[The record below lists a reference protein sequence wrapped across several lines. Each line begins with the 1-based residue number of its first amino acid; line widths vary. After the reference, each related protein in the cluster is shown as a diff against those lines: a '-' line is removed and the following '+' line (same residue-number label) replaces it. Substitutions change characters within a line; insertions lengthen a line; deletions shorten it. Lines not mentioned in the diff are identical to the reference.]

1 MTMLKD
7 PSQKYRPFT
16 PVALPD
22 RTWPDKVI
30 DKAPIW
36 LSTDLRDGNQSLIEP
51 MDAEKKMAFFKCLV
65 AVGLKE
71 IEVGFPSASQT
82 DFDFVRELIEGGHIP
97 DDVTIQVLTQARD
110 DLIERTFESLKGAK
124 RAIVH
129 YYNACAPS
137 FRRIVFGQDKAGVK
151 AIAVAAG
158 QTIVRLAAERPETQ
172 WGFEYSPEV
181 FSSTETD
188 FDFVRELIEGGH
200 IPDDVTI
207 QVLTQARDDLIERT
221 FESLKGAKRAIV
233 HYYNACA
240 PSFRRI
246 VFNQDQAGVK
256 AIAVAAGQT
265 IVRLAAERP
274 ETQWGFEYSPEV
286 FSSTETDFAVEVC
299 NAVIAVFAPTPANK
313 LILNLPATI
322 ECATP
327 NNYAD
332 QIEWFGRHIDR
343 RDSVL
348 ISVHTHNDRGTG
360 VAASELAVMAGA
372 DRVEGCLFG
381 NGERTGNVCLVT
393 LALNLYT
400 QGVDPELDFSDID
413 AVRKT
418 VEECN
423 QLPVHPRHPYV
434 GDLVHTAFSG
444 SHQDAIRKGFA
455 QQKPDALWEVPYLP
469 IDPADIGRDY
479 ESVIRVNSQS
489 GKGGIAFLLEQE
501 YGISLPRRMQIE
513 FSQVVQRETDR
524 LGLEMTAAQIHALL
538 EQEYL
543 QAKSPYAL
551 VSHKLREEDG
561 TSTVDIKVAVEGRTE
576 HWHGTAK
583 GPLEALVASLPQAVE
598 IMDYHEH
605 SIGAGANAKAA
616 SYIEVRLEG
625 QRPLHGIGIDE
636 NITTASFR
644 ALLSALNRAVT
655 QAQAKAA

>member
-7 PSQKYRPFT
+7 PSKKYRPFT
-16 PVALPD
+16 QIQIPD
-22 RTWPDKVI
+22 RTWPDQII

-51 MDAEKKMAFFKCLV
+51 MDAEKKMRFFKCLL

-124 RAIVH
+124 KAIVH

-137 FRRIVFGQDKAGVK
+137 FRKIVFNQDKAGVK

-158 QTIVRLAAERPETQ
+158 TTIKRLADAAPETQ

-181 FSSTETD
+181 FSSTE
-188 FDFVRELIEGGH
+188 I
-200 IPDDVTI
+200 
-207 QVLTQARDDLIERT
+207 
-221 FESLKGAKRAIV
+221 
-233 HYYNACA
+233 
-240 PSFRRI
+240 
-246 VFNQDQAGVK
+246 
-256 AIAVAAGQT
+256 
-265 IVRLAAERP
+265 
-274 ETQWGFEYSPEV
+274 
-286 FSSTETDFAVEVC
+286 DFAVEVC
-299 NAVIAVFAPTPANK
+299 NAVIGVFQPTPANK

-332 QIEWFGRHIDR
+332 QIEWFGRHVDR

-400 QGVDPELDFSDID
+400 QGVDPQLNFSDID
-413 AVRKT
+413 AVRKV
-418 VEECN
+418 VEDCN
-423 QLPVHPRHPYV
+423 QIPVHPRHPYA

-455 QQKPDALWEVPYLP
+455 QQKQDTLWEVPYLP

-479 ESVIRVNSQS
+479 EAVIRVNSQS

-524 LGLEMTAAQIHALL
+524 LGLEMTAAQIHQLL
-538 EQEYL
+538 ETEYL
-543 QAKSPYAL
+543 QARSPYAL
-551 VSHKLREEDG
+551 KGHRLQEENG
-561 TSTVDIKVAVEGRTE
+561 TSAVDIEVIEGAE
-576 HWHGTAK
+576 KHHWRGIGK
-583 GPLEALVASLPQAVE
+583 GPLEALAAALPVAVE
-598 IMDYHEH
+598 VMDYSEH
-605 SIGAGANAKAA
+605 AIGSGTNAKAA
-616 SYIEVRLEG
+616 AYIELRVNGGRA
-625 QRPLHGIGIDE
+625 LHGIGIDE
-636 NITTASFR
+636 NLTTASFR
-644 ALLSALNRAVT
+644 ALFSALNRALS
-655 QAQAKAA
+655 QAESQAA

>member
-1 MTMLKD
+1 MSMLKD
-7 PSQKYRPFT
+7 PSKKYRPFT
-16 PVALPD
+16 PVHLPD
-22 RTWPDKVI
+22 RTWPDKII

-51 MDAEKKMAFFKCLV
+51 MDAEKKLRFFKCLV

-82 DFDFVRELIEGGHIP
+82 DFDFVRELIEGNHIP

-129 YYNACAPS
+129 YYNACAPT
-137 FRRIVFGQDKAGVK
+137 FRKIVFNQDKEGVK

-158 QTIVRLAAERPETQ
+158 KTIKRLAE
-172 WGFEYSPEV
+172 
-181 FSSTETD
+181 
-188 FDFVRELIEGGH
+188 
-200 IPDDVTI
+200 
-207 QVLTQARDDLIERT
+207 
-221 FESLKGAKRAIV
+221 
-233 HYYNACA
+233 
-240 PSFRRI
+240 
-246 VFNQDQAGVK
+246 
-256 AIAVAAGQT
+256 AA
-265 IVRLAAERP
+265 P

-299 NAVIAVFAPTPANK
+299 NAVIDVFQPTPENK

-332 QIEWFGRHIDR
+332 QVEWFCRHVNK
-343 RDSVL
+343 RDSVI

-400 QGVDPELDFSDID
+400 QGVDPKLDFSDID
-413 AVRKT
+413 GVRKV

-455 QQKPDALWEVPYLP
+455 QQKEDAIWEVPYLP
-469 IDPADIGRDY
+469 IDPADIGRSY
-479 ESVIRVNSQS
+479 EAVIRVNSQS
-489 GKGGIAFLLEQE
+489 GKGGITFLLEQE
-501 YGISLPRRMQIE
+501 YGISLPRRTQIE

-524 LGLEMTAAQIHALL
+524 LGLEMTAQQIYELL
-538 EQEYL
+538 ENEYL
-543 QAKSPYAL
+543 KATSPYAL
-551 VSHKLREEDG
+551 KSHRLQEENG
-561 TSTVDIKVAVEGRTE
+561 TSAVDVEVVVDGQLQR
-576 HWHGTAK
+576 WHGTGN
-583 GPLEALVASLPQAVE
+583 GPLEALVAALPLQVE

-605 SIGAGANAKAA
+605 AIGAGTTAKAA
-616 SYIEVRLEG
+616 AFVELRVNGS
-625 QRPLHGIGIDE
+625 RPLHGIGIDE
-636 NITTASFR
+636 NLTTATFR
-644 ALLSALNRAVT
+644 ALFSALNRAVG
-655 QAQAKAA
+655 QAKAEAA

>member
-7 PSQKYRPFT
+7 PSKKYRPFT
-16 PVALPD
+16 QIQIPD
-22 RTWPDKVI
+22 RTWPDKII

-51 MDAEKKMAFFKCLV
+51 MDAEKKMRFFKCLV

-124 RAIVH
+124 KAIVH

-137 FRRIVFGQDKAGVK
+137 FRKIVFNQDKAGVK

-158 QTIVRLAAERPETQ
+158 TTIKRLADAAPETQ

-181 FSSTETD
+181 FSSTE
-188 FDFVRELIEGGH
+188 I
-200 IPDDVTI
+200 
-207 QVLTQARDDLIERT
+207 
-221 FESLKGAKRAIV
+221 
-233 HYYNACA
+233 
-240 PSFRRI
+240 
-246 VFNQDQAGVK
+246 
-256 AIAVAAGQT
+256 
-265 IVRLAAERP
+265 
-274 ETQWGFEYSPEV
+274 
-286 FSSTETDFAVEVC
+286 DFAVEVC
-299 NAVIAVFAPTPANK
+299 NAVIDVFQPTPANK

-332 QIEWFGRHIDR
+332 QIEWFGRHVDR

-413 AVRKT
+413 AVRKV
-418 VEECN
+418 VEDCN
-423 QLPVHPRHPYV
+423 QIPVHPRHPYV

-455 QQKPDALWEVPYLP
+455 QQKKDALWEVPYLP

-479 ESVIRVNSQS
+479 EAVIRVNSQS
-489 GKGGIAFLLEQE
+489 GKGGITFLLEQE

-524 LGLEMTAAQIHALL
+524 LGLEMTAAQIHQLL
-538 EQEYL
+538 ETEYL
-543 QAKSPYAL
+543 QARSPYAL
-551 VSHKLREEDG
+551 KGHRLQEENG
-561 TSTVDIKVAVEGRTE
+561 TSAVDVEVVKAGE
-576 HWHGTAK
+576 SHHWRGIGK
-583 GPLEALVASLPQAVE
+583 GPLEALAAALPVAVE
-598 IMDYHEH
+598 VMDYSEH
-605 SIGAGANAKAA
+605 AIGAGANAKAA
-616 SYIEVRLEG
+616 AYIELRVNGGRA
-625 QRPLHGIGIDE
+625 LHGIGIDE
-636 NITTASFR
+636 NLTTASFR
-644 ALLSALNRAVT
+644 ALFSALNRALSQT
-655 QAQAKAA
+655 ESQAA

>member
-1 MTMLKD
+1 MSMLKD
-7 PSQKYRPFT
+7 PSKKYRPFT
-16 PVALPD
+16 QIQIPD
-22 RTWPDKVI
+22 RTWPDKII

-51 MDAEKKMAFFKCLV
+51 MDAEKKMRFFKCLL

-124 RAIVH
+124 KAIVH

-137 FRRIVFGQDKAGVK
+137 FRKIVFNQDKAGVK

-158 QTIVRLAAERPETQ
+158 TTIKRLADAAPETQ

-181 FSSTETD
+181 FSSTE
-188 FDFVRELIEGGH
+188 I
-200 IPDDVTI
+200 
-207 QVLTQARDDLIERT
+207 
-221 FESLKGAKRAIV
+221 
-233 HYYNACA
+233 
-240 PSFRRI
+240 
-246 VFNQDQAGVK
+246 
-256 AIAVAAGQT
+256 
-265 IVRLAAERP
+265 
-274 ETQWGFEYSPEV
+274 
-286 FSSTETDFAVEVC
+286 DFAVEVC
-299 NAVIAVFAPTPANK
+299 NAVIDVFQPTPANK

-332 QIEWFGRHIDR
+332 QIEWFGRHVSK

-400 QGVDPELDFSDID
+400 QGVDPQLDFSDID
-413 AVRKT
+413 AVRKV
-418 VEECN
+418 VEDCN
-423 QLPVHPRHPYV
+423 QIPVHPRHPYV

-455 QQKPDALWEVPYLP
+455 QQKEDALWEVPYLP

-479 ESVIRVNSQS
+479 EAVIRVNSQS
-489 GKGGIAFLLEQE
+489 GKGGITFLLEQE

-524 LGLEMTAAQIHALL
+524 LGLEMTAAQIYQLL
-538 EQEYL
+538 ETEYL
-543 QAKSPYAL
+543 QARSPYAL
-551 VSHKLREEDG
+551 KGHRLQEENG
-561 TSTVDIKVAVEGRTE
+561 TSAVDVEVVEGGE
-576 HWHGTAK
+576 HHHWRGIGK
-583 GPLEALVASLPQAVE
+583 GPLEALAAALPVAVE
-598 IMDYHEH
+598 VMDYSEH
-605 SIGAGANAKAA
+605 AIGAGANAKAA
-616 SYIEVRLEG
+616 AYIELRVNGGRA
-625 QRPLHGIGIDE
+625 LHGIGIDE
-636 NITTASFR
+636 NLTTASFR
-644 ALLSALNRAVT
+644 ALFSALNRALS
-655 QAQAKAA
+655 QAESQAA

>member
-1 MTMLKD
+1 MSMLKD
-7 PSQKYRPFT
+7 PSSKYRPFT
-16 PVALPD
+16 QIVIPD
-22 RTWPDKVI
+22 RTWPDQII

-51 MDAEKKMAFFKCLV
+51 MDAEKKMRFFKCLL

-110 DLIERTFESLKGAK
+110 DLIERTFESLKGSK
-124 RAIVH
+124 KAIVH

-137 FRRIVFGQDKAGVK
+137 FRKIVFNQDKAGVK

-158 QTIVRLAAERPETQ
+158 KTIKRLADAAPETQ

-181 FSSTETD
+181 FSSTE
-188 FDFVRELIEGGH
+188 I
-200 IPDDVTI
+200 
-207 QVLTQARDDLIERT
+207 
-221 FESLKGAKRAIV
+221 
-233 HYYNACA
+233 
-240 PSFRRI
+240 
-246 VFNQDQAGVK
+246 
-256 AIAVAAGQT
+256 
-265 IVRLAAERP
+265 
-274 ETQWGFEYSPEV
+274 
-286 FSSTETDFAVEVC
+286 DFAVEVC
-299 NAVIAVFAPTPANK
+299 NAVIGVFQPTPANK

-348 ISVHTHNDRGTG
+348 LSVHTHNDRGTG

-400 QGVDPELDFSDID
+400 QGVDPQLDFSDID
-413 AVRKT
+413 TVRKV
-418 VEECN
+418 VEDCN
-423 QLPVHPRHPYV
+423 QIPVHPRHPYV

-455 QQKPDALWEVPYLP
+455 QRQDGTLWEVPYLP

-479 ESVIRVNSQS
+479 EAVIRVNSQS
-489 GKGGIAFLLEQE
+489 GKGGITFLLEQE
-501 YGISLPRRMQIE
+501 YGINLPRRMQIE
-513 FSQVVQRETDR
+513 FSQVVQKETDR
-524 LGLEMTAAQIHALL
+524 LGLEMSAVQIYQLL
-538 EQEYL
+538 EREYL
-543 QAKSPYAL
+543 QATVPYAL
-551 VSHKLREEDG
+551 KGHRLQEENG
-561 TSTVDIKVAVEGRTE
+561 TSAVDVEVINVGETQ
-576 HWHGTAK
+576 HWRGIGK
-583 GPLEALVASLPQAVE
+583 GPLEALVAGLPVAVE
-598 IMDYHEH
+598 IMDYSEH
-605 SIGAGANAKAA
+605 AIGAGTNAKAA
-616 SYIEVRLEG
+616 AYIELRVNGGRA
-625 QRPLHGIGIDE
+625 LHGVGIDE
-636 NITTASFR
+636 NLTTASFR
-644 ALLSALNRAVT
+644 ALFSALNRAIG
-655 QAQAKAA
+655 QAAEQAA